1 MTARRTEVA
10 MKEIQLSVPNLDL
23 DILENIRETIETG
36 WVSTGG
42 RFIREFEHMV
52 TKYTGTSASKSTQ
65 SGTAALHLALHVLGI
80 GEGDE
85 VLCPTVSFIATA
97 NPIKY
102 VGAEPVFMDC
112 GDDLNIDPVKVEAF
126 LEEECRFSDG
136 VVINKKTNRKVK
148 AIMVVHVFGNPAD
161 MEEITRIAEKFSLF
175 VVEDAAQALGSYYTG
190 GKFAGKHCGTIGDL
204 GVYSFNANKIITCGN
219 GGMVVS
225 DNHQYLRDINF
236 LGVQAKSDPLRYK
249 HDNIG
254 FNYRLTNIHAA
265 YGVSQMKK
273 LEQFVEVKRKNYQ
286 SYAEKIVDIPG
297 LSLLPFND
305 DTRPNYWFYGLCI
318 EKDVYGRDVE
328 STLQHLLKHKIHS
341 RPLWGLLHKQKPYVS
356 SQAYRIENAYE
367 IHSNILNI
375 PCSTNLSEGDIQ
387 TIVSVLAKV
396 K

>member
-1 MTARRTEVA
+1 

-23 DILENIRETIETG
+23 DILDSIRETIETG

-112 GDDLNIDPVKVEAF
+112 GDDLNIDPAKVEAF
-126 LEEECRFSDG
+126 LEEECRYSNG
-136 VVINKKTNRKVK
+136 VVTNKKTNRIVK

-161 MEEITRIAEKFSLF
+161 MEEITRIAEKFNLF
-175 VVEDAAQALGSYYTG
+175 VVEDAAQALGSYYTA

-225 DNHQYLRDINF
+225 DNHQYLKEINF

-254 FNYRLTNIHAA
+254 YNYRLTNIHAA
-265 YGVSQMKK
+265 YGVSQMKR
-273 LEQFVEVKRKNYQ
+273 LEEFINIKKRNYDR
-286 SYAEKIVDIPG
+286 YREG
-297 LSLLPFND
+297 LNAIKGLALLPFHSD
-305 DTRPNYWFYGLCI
+305 VRPNHWFYGLQI
-318 EKDVYGRDVE
+318 DSEFYRRDVE
-328 STLQHLLKHKIHS
+328 ETLQHLLKYKIHS
-341 RPLWGLLHKQKPYVS
+341 RPLWGLLHEQKPYLS
-356 SQAYRIENAYE
+356 SQIYNIEKAKE
-367 IHSNILNI
+367 FSRTVLNI
-375 PCSTNLSEGDIQ
+375 PCSTTLVDSDIDN
-387 TIVSVLAKV
+387 ILEILEK